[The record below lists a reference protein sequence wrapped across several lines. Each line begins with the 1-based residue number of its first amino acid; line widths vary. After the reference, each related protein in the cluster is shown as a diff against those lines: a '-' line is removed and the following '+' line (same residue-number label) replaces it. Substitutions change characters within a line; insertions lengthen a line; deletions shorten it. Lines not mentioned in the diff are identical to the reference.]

1 MRHVALIFLKFHADK
16 ALENISREQIKSQ
29 LTEVGFDE
37 ERQAQT
43 VGALSGGWKMRL
55 ELARAM
61 LYNADLLLLDEV
73 SC

>member
-37 ERQAQT
+37 ERQAQI